1 MKQQGWIHGLRLGGR
16 HLWRDVRAGELRLLM
31 VSVALAVAALTA
43 VGFLA
48 DRMQSG
54 LWRDAR
60 QLLGGDAVV
69 VSDQN
74 TPVAFVQQAQNW
86 GLQTNTNVSFP
97 TMARAMVEQGGASR
111 LVSLKAVEP
120 GYPLRGQLR
129 VATLATPSV
138 GTGSPAAASAAPLP
152 GIPPVGQ
159 VWVDPALLDNL
170 SLKVGQAL
178 GLGQRSFL
186 ISGTIE
192 REPDRGAGFMTF
204 APRVMLNAADLASTG
219 LVQPASRVTW
229 RMAVAGDAAAAER
242 FVQWARPEVERPHVR
257 GVQIESLDSG
267 RPEMRQTLDRA
278 SQFLN
283 LVALLAALL
292 CAVAVALAARSF
304 AERQLDAC
312 ALLRVLGQS
321 QRTLTLS
328 YGFEFLG
335 AGLLASALG
344 VLAGYAVHGG
354 FVLLLAG
361 LVDAQ
366 LPAATA
372 QPAWMGMAMGLTL
385 LVAFG
390 LPPVLQLAQVPPVR
404 VIRRDLGS
412 LQVRS
417 GLVLAMGLAG
427 FALTL
432 FMVSRNLTLGLIT
445 VGGFAL
451 ALLLFAGLAAAALWL
466 LRRVVPGEKA
476 PRWLRL
482 ATRQVAARPAFAVVQ
497 VSALSV
503 GLLAL
508 ALLVLLRT
516 DLIASWRQATP
527 ANAPDRFV
535 INVQPEQAVDFL
547 ASLNQSGVTAPDWFP
562 MIRGRLV
569 AINGREVGPT
579 DFEAERA
586 KRLIDREINLSHAAT
601 IPDHNPLTAGRWV
614 PEEADGVSVEQ
625 GIADTLGLK
634 LGDQLRFDIAGQI
647 REARVTSLRKVDW
660 SSMRAN
666 FYIMFPVS
674 RMPDF
679 PMTYMAAFRAPSGL
693 AGFDNALVNQFPNIT
708 TVDMRSALA
717 QVQRVMDQVIRAVEY
732 LFAFTLAAG
741 LMVLLAAVGAS
752 RQAREREYAIMRALG
767 AGRGLLAQVQ
777 RTELL
782 GLGCLAGFM
791 ATGMALVVGWALARF
806 AFEFA
811 WQAPL
816 WAPLAGGVLG
826 AVLAWAAGSLSLSG
840 VLRQPVMQTLRQATE

>member
-1 MKQQGWIHGLRLGGR
+1 MHGLRLGGR
-16 HLWRDVRAGELRLLM
+16 QLWRDLRAGELRLLM
-31 VSVALAVAALTA
+31 VSVALAVSALTA

-69 VSDQN
+69 VSDQSS
-74 TPVAFVQQAQNW
+74 PAAFVQQAQSM
-86 GLQTNTNVSFP
+86 GLQINTNVSFP
-97 TMARAMVEQGGASR
+97 TMARALADQGGASR
-111 LVSLKAVEP
+111 LVALKAVEP
-120 GYPLRGQLR
+120 GYPLRGQLKLLPEGR
-129 VATLATPSV
+129 SDAATPTPPTV
-138 GTGSPAAASAAPLP
+138 FAIAKAQPT
-152 GIPPVGQ
+152 IPPVGE
-159 VWVDPALLDNL
+159 VWVDPTLLDNL
-170 SLKVGQAL
+170 NLKIGQQL
-178 GLGQRSFL
+178 GLGA
-186 ISGTIE
+186 ISLRVTALIE

-204 APRVMLNAADLASTG
+204 APRVMMNRADLASTG

-229 RMAVAGDAAAAER
+229 RMAVAGEAAVAER
-242 FVQWARPEVERPHVR
+242 FVQWARAEVEQVHVR
-257 GVQIESLDSG
+257 GVQVESLDSG

-278 SQFLN
+278 AQFLN
-283 LVALLAALL
+283 LVALLSALL

-304 AERQLDAC
+304 AERQLDSC

-328 YGFEFLG
+328 YGLEFLA
-335 AGLLASALG
+335 AGLLASAVG
-344 VLAGYAVHGG
+344 VLVGYAVHLG

-366 LPAATA
+366 LPAASV
-372 QPAWMGMAMGLTL
+372 QPALMGMAMGLTL

-390 LPPVLQLAQVPPVR
+390 LPPVLQLAQVPPLR

-417 GLVLAMGLAG
+417 GLVLVMGLLG
-427 FALTL
+427 FALSL
-432 FMVSRNLTLGLIT
+432 LMVSRNLTLGLIT

-451 ALLLFAGLAAAALWL
+451 AVLLFAGMAAAALWL
-466 LRRVVPGEKA
+466 LRRTMPSEQA

-482 ATRQVAARPAFAVVQ
+482 ATRQVAARPVFAMVQ

-535 INVQPEQAVDFL
+535 INVQAEQATDFL
-547 ASLNQSGVTAPDWFP
+547 ANLQQAGVQSPDWFP

-569 AINGREVGPT
+569 AINGRELSPA
-579 DFEAERA
+579 DFEADRA
-586 KRLIDREINLSHAAT
+586 KRLIDREINLSHAASLPT
-601 IPDHNPLTAGRWV
+601 HNPLTAGRWV
-614 PEEADGVSVEQ
+614 PEQANSVSVEQ

-634 LGDQLRFDIAGQI
+634 MGDLLRFDIAGQSK
-647 REARVTSLRKVDW
+647 EARITSLRKVDW
-660 SSMRAN
+660 TSMRAN
-666 FYIMFPVS
+666 FFMMFPVS
-674 RMPDF
+674 QMPDL
-679 PMTYMAAFRAPSGL
+679 PMTYMAAFRTPSGQP
-693 AGFDNALVNQFPNIT
+693 GFDNALVNQFPNIT
-708 TVDMRSALA
+708 SVDMRSTLA
-717 QVQRVMDQVIRAVEY
+717 QVQRVIDQVVRAVEY

-767 AGRGLLAQVQ
+767 AGRTLLAQVQ

-782 GLGCLAGFM
+782 GLGWLAGFM
-791 ATGMALVVGWALARF
+791 ASSVALALGWALAHF
-806 AFEFA
+806 AFEFE

-816 WAPLAGGVLG
+816 WAPLLGGALG
-826 AVLAWAAGSLSLSG
+826 ALLAWLAGSLSLSG
-840 VLRQPVMQTLRQATE
+840 VLRQPVMQTLRQASD

>member
-1 MKQQGWIHGLRLGGR
+1 MNKQGWMHGLRLGGR
-16 HLWRDVRAGELRLLM
+16 NLWRDLRAGELRLLM
-31 VSVALAVAALTA
+31 LSVALAVAALTA

-69 VSDQN
+69 VSDQS
-74 TPVAFVQQAQNW
+74 TPANFVAQARSM
-86 GLQTNTNVSFP
+86 GLQTNTNVGFP
-97 TMARAMVEQGGASR
+97 TMGRAMTEQGGASR
-111 LVSLKAVEP
+111 LVALKAVEP
-120 GYPLRGQLR
+120 GYPLRGKLLVQHGSET
-129 VATLATPSV
+129 ASLAKPS
-138 GTGSPAAASAAPLP
+138 
-152 GIPPVGQ
+152 IPPVGE

-170 SLKVGQAL
+170 NLTVGQML
-178 GLGQRSFL
+178 GLGERSFR
-186 ISGTIE
+186 ISAVIE

-204 APRVMLNAADLASTG
+204 APRVMMNAADLASTG

-242 FVQWARPEVERPHVR
+242 FVQWAKPEVELAHVR

-328 YGFEFLG
+328 YGLEFLG

-344 VLAGYAVHGG
+344 VMVGYSVHLG

-366 LPAATA
+366 LPSATW
-372 QPAWMGMAMGLTL
+372 QPALMGMGMGLTL

-390 LPPVLQLAQVPPVR
+390 LPPVLQLAQVPPLR
-404 VIRRDLGS
+404 VIRRDLGG

-417 GLVLAMGLAG
+417 GLVLVMGLLG

-432 FMVSRNLTLGLIT
+432 LMVSRNLTLGLIT
-445 VGGFAL
+445 VGGFAI
-451 ALLLFAGLAAAALWL
+451 ALLVFAGLAAFALWL
-466 LRRVVPGEKA
+466 LRRAVPGEQA

-482 ATRQVAARPAFAVVQ
+482 ATRQVAARPVFAVVQ

-527 ANAPDRFV
+527 ANSPDRFV
-535 INVQPEQAVDFL
+535 INVQPEQATDFL
-547 ASLNQSGVTAPDWFP
+547 TSLNKAGVQSPDWFP

-569 AINGREVGPT
+569 AINGREVSPA
-579 DFEAERA
+579 DFDVDRA
-586 KRLIDREINLSHAAT
+586 KRLIDREINLSHSAILPA
-601 IPDHNPLTAGRWV
+601 HNPLTAGRWV

-634 LGDQLRFDIAGQI
+634 LGDQLRFDIAGQS
-647 REARVTSLRKVDW
+647 REGRVTSLRKVDW
-660 SSMRAN
+660 TSMRAN
-666 FYIMFPVS
+666 FFVMFPVS
-674 RMPDF
+674 QIPDL
-679 PMTYMAAFRAPSGL
+679 PMTYMAAFRSPQGS

-708 TVDMRSALA
+708 SVDMRSTLA

-767 AGRGLLAQVQ
+767 AGRALLAQVQ

-782 GLGCLAGFM
+782 GLGWLAGFM
-791 ATGMALVVGWALARF
+791 ASSMALVVGWALARF

-811 WQAPL
+811 WQPPL
-816 WAPLAGGVLG
+816 WAPLAGGALG
-826 AVLAWAAGSLSLSG
+826 ALLAWAAGSLSLSG
-840 VLRQPVMQTLRQATE
+840 VLRQPVMQTLRQAAE